1 MKLRVWYG
9 LTKLTKKI
17 VKKPS
22 IRVVFENGW
31 YWKNEDIVKR
41 QMQVLHTR
49 YQSENEMKDA
59 ENSRTYLTM
68 YELYIFHDK
77 RFKGDPERAILQ
89 NYADDVG
96 NVSDEERELIAN
108 KFRDEIYTFYN
119 ISKEKNNALKDNQ
132 LKLF

>member
-9 LTKLTKKI
+9 LTKLTAK
-17 VKKPS
+17 VMKKPA
-22 IRVVFENGW
+22 IRVVFENG
-31 YWKNEDIVKR
+31 YLSNNEQNVKK
-41 QMQVLHTR
+41 QMHLIHTR
-49 YQSENEMKDA
+49 FQSENEMKA
-59 ENSRTYLTM
+59 AANYNRVFTI